1 MASFASWSFRRMSSS
16 LVGLNCFLLGAYDA
30 LSPVGLLVPVREIHI
45 KQFVRHLKEC
55 NFEKNMYITYMCY
68 VSLWAVMVVTVATGK
83 GGRMVTL
90 LAETVK
96 NMCNFV

>member
-1 MASFASWSFRRMSSS
+1 MS
-16 LVGLNCFLLGAYDA
+16 LGNGNSYK
-30 LSPVGLLVPVREIHI
+30 I
-45 KQFVRHLKEC
+45 LK
-55 NFEKNMYITYMCY
+55 KYIYITYRCRALY
-68 VSLWAVMVVTVATGK
+68 LPCNGTEDVSLWAVMVVTVATGK